1 MAGPDSGAREPEIAP
16 EVPGG
21 RHRVGRGVLVGA
33 TVCVAVIALAIAG
46 IVVTGAGAGGAAGPT
61 LTSQSAVLADG
72 QFAGPGGTAWPA
84 VPPALTGIA
93 ASDSTVVVIG
103 ARATLP
109 TARPLMLTSADGGRT
124 WQRDVLPLPAAAT
137 AGASAVPLLVA
148 AGQGRWLA
156 LAAGATWTSADGRSW
171 RLGPAIAP
179 VAAGDRVEALAATAT
194 GFLAV
199 GQNIR
204 LQGARVTPSPV
215 LWRTS
220 DGLTWQREGAAQ
232 LRLPAGKEIGRAHV

>member
-16 EVPGG
+16 EVPGA

-33 TVCVAVIALAIAG
+33 TVCVAVIALAISG
-46 IVVTGAGAGGAAGPT
+46 IVVTGTGTGGAAGPA

-72 QFAGPGGTAWPA
+72 QFAGPGGSAWPA

-93 ASDSTVVVIG
+93 ASGSTVVVIG

-109 TARPLMLTSADGGRT
+109 AAQPLMLTSADGGQT

-171 RLGPAIAP
+171 RFGPAIAP
-179 VAAGDRVEALAATAT
+179 VATGGGGDRDRVPRRWPEHSAAGHQGDAQP
-194 GFLAV
+194 GAV
-199 GQNIR
+199 
-204 LQGARVTPSPV
+204 
-215 LWRTS
+215 
-220 DGLTWQREGAAQ
+220 
-232 LRLPAGKEIGRAHV
+232 AHQ